1 MEIKYS
7 NIMKIRFFALFVI
20 GLLFGTFT
28 VNAQVNN
35 SLSAKK
41 PKVY

>member
-1 MEIKYS
+1 
-7 NIMKIRFFALFVI
+7 MKIRFLALFVI

-28 VNAQVNN
+28 VNVQVNN
-35 SLSAKK
+35 SLYAKN